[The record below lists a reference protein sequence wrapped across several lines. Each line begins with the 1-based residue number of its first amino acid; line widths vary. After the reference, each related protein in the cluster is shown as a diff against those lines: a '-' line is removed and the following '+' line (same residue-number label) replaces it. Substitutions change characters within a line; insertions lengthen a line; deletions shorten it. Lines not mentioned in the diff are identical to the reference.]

1 VRILIPVSDSPYA
14 EHALHF
20 GGQIA
25 AGSGDPPTLLTVVR
39 HERSRPRGERILED
53 ARRSADRGLPG
64 ANTRVRVGHPAE
76 EILRE
81 AEGESFDLIIMGER
95 EKRGIATRF
104 ALGATS
110 ERVVEHAPCPVVI
123 AKGTAR
129 PIRRILVCDSGAG
142 NPNLAEEPLP
152 PVLSRF
158 TSQLVGMLKGEE
170 RITVL
175 HVMSQISAG
184 PGVDGHQLR
193 AATEELMAEP
203 SPEGALLHEDLQLLR
218 GKGAHVEGEIRHG
231 FVVDEILEEA
241 RGGDYDLVVIGAH
254 RGGGWQRILL
264 DDIAHKLIAEVDRPI
279 LVVR

>member
-1 VRILIPVSDSPYA
+1 MRILIPISDSPYSDFT
-14 EHALHF
+14 LRF

-39 HERSRPRGERILED
+39 HDKSRPRGEKILDGGKRII
-53 ARRSADRGLPG
+53 DRGNPYVKM
-64 ANTRVRVGHPAE
+64 RVRVGHPAE

-81 AEGESFDLIIMGER
+81 AEQGGVDLIVMGER
-95 EKRGIATRF
+95 EKRGLVTRF

-110 ERVVEHAPCPVVI
+110 ERVIEHAPCPVII
-123 AKGTAR
+123 AKGIAR
-129 PIRRILVCDSGAG
+129 PMRRILVCDSGAE
-142 NPNLAEEPLP
+142 NPSLAEEPLR

-158 TSQLVGMLKGEE
+158 TSQLVNLLKGEE
-170 RITVL
+170 QITVL

-193 AATEELMAEP
+193 AATEEIMAEP

-218 GKGAHVEGEIRHG
+218 GKGAQVEAKIRHG
-231 FVVDEILEEA
+231 FVVDEILDEA
-241 RGGDYDLVVIGAH
+241 NSGDYDLVVIGAH
-254 RGGGWQRILL
+254 RGEGWQRILL
-264 DDIAHKLIAEVDRPI
+264 DDLARKLIAEVDRPI